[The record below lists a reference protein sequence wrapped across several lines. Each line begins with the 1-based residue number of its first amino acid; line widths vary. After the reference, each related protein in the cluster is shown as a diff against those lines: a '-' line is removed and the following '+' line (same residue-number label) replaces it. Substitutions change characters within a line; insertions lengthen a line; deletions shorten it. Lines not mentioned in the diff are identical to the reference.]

1 MNNIAR
7 KLQKRILTG
16 KPIINVEEI
25 LRSRGK
31 LCIICKKVCEKED
44 VVKKGFG
51 TFCKCCGIAGF
62 AIMGEYPVTGDF
74 NYMHY
79 FW

>member
-1 MNNIAR
+1 MNLIR
-7 KLQKRILTG
+7 QIQKRILTG
-16 KPIINVEEI
+16 KSNINVEEI
-25 LRSRGK
+25 LRNREK
-31 LCIICKKVCEKED
+31 LCIICRQICEKD
-44 VVKKGFG
+44 NKVKKGFG
-51 TFCKCCGIAGF
+51 VFCKGCGLAGF